1 VGRATVE
8 AGEEVA
14 VARVLFLDDDEAL
27 ARTYA
32 RGLSRF
38 GHAVD
43 TAANAETALGLL
55 GQQSYDVVVSDVRMP
70 GVNGIDFLSAVREL
84 DRDMPV
90 VMATGLEDL
99 DTAIKAITL
108 GAFRY
113 LHKPVDLGALDEVVR
128 KASQIRTL
136 SRLKREA
143 LSLAGVQ
150 GRTLGDRLGLEARF
164 SKGVDRLWI
173 GYQPIVAWAE
183 RRLFGYEALLRTDEP
198 SLARPIDFLDAAER
212 LGRLSE
218 LGRVIRG
225 RVAAAEAPAGINLFL
240 NLHAT
245 DLEDDELFDPRS
257 PLAAMAK
264 QVFLE
269 LTELA
274 SLDAVRDL
282 VDRVA
287 TLRRLGYR
295 IAIDNLGAGDAGTS
309 YVTRLEP
316 EIVKLDPA
324 LVRGVDTEVAKERVV
339 ASMLRLFADMGTGA
353 VVVGVETPGERDL
366 LARIGCGLM
375 QGYLFGRP
383 ARGFPVPQW

>member
-1 VGRATVE
+1 M
-8 AGEEVA
+8 
-14 VARVLFLDDDEAL
+14 ARVLFLDDDEAL

-287 TLRRLGYR
+287 TLRRLGFR